1 METAILVVDSNED
14 QSRALCSL
22 LEREHYKAAAFQSLR
37 NLEKHIQETR
47 CRVILI
53 DLDTL
58 PVDNRL
64 FRSIRKK
71 NPEVRIMGISSRPFH
86 PELQE
91 AMSEYIYA
99 NLNKP
104 VDAEELIYWL
114 KSIDENEAYYQDSPG
129 A

>member
-14 QSRALCSL
+14 HSRALCAL
-22 LEREHYKAAAFQSLR
+22 LEREHYKAVAFQSLA
-37 NLEKHIQETR
+37 NLEEHVQETS

-64 FRSIRKK
+64 FRIITK
-71 NPEVRIMGISSRPFH
+71 NYPTVRIMGLSSRSFH

-91 AMSEYIYA
+91 AMSEHIYA

-104 VDAEELIYWL
+104 VDADELLYWL
-114 KSIDENEAYYQDSPG
+114 KSIDENESDFLDSPG
-129 A
+129 S